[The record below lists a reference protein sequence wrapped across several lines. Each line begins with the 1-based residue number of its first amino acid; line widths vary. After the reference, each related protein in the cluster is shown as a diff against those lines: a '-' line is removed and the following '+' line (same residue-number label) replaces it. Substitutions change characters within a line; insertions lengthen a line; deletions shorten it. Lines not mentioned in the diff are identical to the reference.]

1 MKLHGIA
8 HLSVLPL
15 RKEPS
20 HASEQVSQLLFGEA
34 YEVINQ
40 QKNWLFIRCSHDGYE
55 AWLDE
60 MQFVEVSAKDFQ
72 QLINNK
78 PGLALDLASV
88 ATSSASSI
96 PLVAGSNL
104 PFFDGLN
111 FKLLKEKYIY
121 NGQALQ
127 AEARNPSLLERVAL
141 RYLNAPYLWGGRS
154 PFGIDCSGYTQVIYK
169 FLGYNLLRDAYQQA
183 EQGNSIGFVEES
195 QPGDLAFFSNSEGK
209 IVHTGIIL
217 KDKRIIHASGKVK
230 IDQLDHFG
238 IFDPVSK
245 KYSHQLKT
253 IRRIF

>member
-1 MKLHGIA
+1 MKEYGIA
-8 HLSVLPL
+8 DLSVLAL

-20 HASEQVSQLLFGEA
+20 HASEQVSQLLFGEL
-34 YEVINQ
+34 YEVVNQ
-40 QKNWLFIRCSHDGYE
+40 QKSWLLVKCCHDGYE
-55 AWLDE
+55 AWLNE
-60 MQFVEVSAKDFQ
+60 IQFTAVNAKDFQ

-78 PGLALDLASV
+78 PGLALELASV
-88 ATSSASSI
+88 ATSSGNSI
-96 PLVAGSNL
+96 PLVAGSSL

-121 NGQALQ
+121 NGQALL
-127 AEARNPSLLERVAL
+127 AEARNPSLLEKVAF

-154 PFGIDCSGYTQVIYK
+154 PFGIDCSGYTQLVYK
-169 FLGYNLLRDAYQQA
+169 FLGYNLLRDAYQQC
-183 EQGNSIGFVEES
+183 EQGGAVGFVEES
-195 QPGDLAFFSNSEGK
+195 QPGDLAFFSNTEGK

-230 IDQLDHFG
+230 IDHLDHFG
-238 IFDPVSK
+238 IFSPATK